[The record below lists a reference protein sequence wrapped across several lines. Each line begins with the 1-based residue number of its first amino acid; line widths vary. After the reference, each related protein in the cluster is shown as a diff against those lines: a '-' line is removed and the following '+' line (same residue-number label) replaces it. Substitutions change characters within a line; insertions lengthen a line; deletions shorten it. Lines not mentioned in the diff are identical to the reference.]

1 MIFQITLSTIKKKK
15 IADFEF
21 RNINANF
28 KNSILLNRHL
38 KTIFVIISV
47 LMSLSCKT
55 QNNQVM
61 INKTTIKEFD
71 LSKYLGTWYE
81 IARFPHSFEKDL
93 IGVTATYSL
102 KDDGGLKVLNQ
113 GYKKS
118 FSGEPKAAYGKGK
131 LTPVP
136 GKLKV
141 SFFLFFYADYNI
153 LELDSLN
160 YQWAIIGSST
170 SELSLDYEPYASYG

>member
-1 MIFQITLSTIKKKK
+1 
-15 IADFEF
+15 
-21 RNINANF
+21 
-28 KNSILLNRHL
+28 
-38 KTIFVIISV
+38 
-47 LMSLSCKT
+47 
-55 QNNQVM
+55 M

-71 LSKYLGTWYE
+71 LNKYLGTWYE

-102 KDDGGLKVLNQ
+102 KENGRIKVLNQ

-118 FSGEPKAAYGKGK
+118 FQGELKAAYGKAKATGI
-131 LTPVP
+131 P

-160 YQWAIIGSST
+160 YQWALIGSST
-170 SELSLDYEPYASYG
+170 PNYLWILSRTPHIDKILYNDLTVRAKARGYDVSKLILVPQR